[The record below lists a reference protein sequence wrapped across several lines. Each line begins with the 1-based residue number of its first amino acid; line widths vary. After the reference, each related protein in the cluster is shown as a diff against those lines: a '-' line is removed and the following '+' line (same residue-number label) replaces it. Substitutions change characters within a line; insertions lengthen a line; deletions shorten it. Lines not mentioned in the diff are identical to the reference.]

1 MLCAVWSATHAVE
14 MANRRSGAGPLTWRR
29 PVRMFSRPTRLGGR
43 DGALLQ
49 LSLQALERRQ
59 ALLER
64 RGVGENVHQRALSAR
79 GVDEEGAHRFGRGQV
94 PTRHPLQRA
103 AE

>member
-1 MLCAVWSATHAVE
+1 MLCSVCSATHAVE

-64 RGVGENVHQRALSAR
+64 RVVGEQVHQRALGAR
-79 GVDEEGAHRFGRGQV
+79 GDDEEGARAFDAAQILAGG
-94 PTRHPLQRA
+94 PFDRA
-103 AE
+103 A